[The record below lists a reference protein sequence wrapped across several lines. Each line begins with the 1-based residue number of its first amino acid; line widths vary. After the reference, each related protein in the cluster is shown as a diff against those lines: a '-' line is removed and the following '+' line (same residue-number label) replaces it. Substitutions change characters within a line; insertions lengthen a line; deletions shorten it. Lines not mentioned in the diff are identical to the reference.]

1 MVDNLSFEEKE
12 KYKKIIEKY
21 LDLFDELNT
30 LEKDVLE
37 IKKKINNF
45 SDKKQIH
52 DVLEKI
58 NSISNN

>member
-1 MVDNLSFEEKE
+1 MTLISAQEKE
-12 KYKKIIEKY
+12 KYKRIIDKY
-21 LDLFDELNT
+21 FELFDELNT